1 MEKNKT
7 GKYLK
12 YAIGEII
19 LVMIGILLALQVSNW
34 NENNKSEKEANFQL
48 SKLRDNLKSDKV
60 QLKGAISSDSLYID
74 NLIFC
79 VNVLSNDIETTKEEF
94 VERLQHISTIMDFNP
109 TRGAFDGLISSG
121 KIELINNQNLLETL
135 FSYYNDNVYK
145 SWDGALKDYS
155 RNVIMPYFLGFDH
168 ISNITDE
175 NEGEYFTQFD
185 VSKFSVQG
193 KTIDDYKNSLFIIN
207 GLRKK
212 IQIFEGQR
220 SAYKELL
227 KDIDSLINS
236 IDEELK

>member
-1 MEKNKT
+1 MVKNKT
-7 GKYLK
+7 GKYFK
-12 YAIGEII
+12 YAIGEIL

-34 NENNKSEKEANFQL
+34 NEDNKSEKEASFQL
-48 SKLRDNLKSDKV
+48 SKLRDNLKSDQI
-60 QLKGAISSDSLYID
+60 QLKAAISSDSLYIN

-94 VERLQHISTIMDFNP
+94 IERLQYISTIMDFNP
-109 TRGAFDGLISSG
+109 TRGTFDGLISSG

-135 FSYYNDNVYK
+135 FSYYNDIVYR
-145 SWDGALKDYS
+145 SWDSALKDYS

-175 NEGEYFTQFD
+175 SEGEYFTQFD

-193 KTIDDYKNSLFIIN
+193 KTIDAYKNSLFIIN